1 MWPATNVSWLRFRIC
16 VLNVIVPS
24 FRTLITVWPFA
35 VDVEPV
41 VSLLAVNLAWRTHI
55 VPRPFFAG
63 ALLATGAA
71 AAQATSKQRI
81 KRRIWP
87 HSLSRSFGLPQ
98 QRWSPVEAV
107 F

>member
-1 MWPATNVSWLRFRIC
+1 MWPATKVSLFLLLIW
-16 VLNVIVPS
+16 VLKVIVPS
-24 FRTLITVWPFA
+24 LRTLISVWPFA

-41 VSLLAVNLAWRTHI
+41 VSLFADSLACRTHI

-63 ALLATGAA
+63 AVLAAGAA

-81 KRRIWP
+81 KRRM
-87 HSLSRSFGLPQ
+87 SLTSLRDESFCRMEMVPGA
-98 QRWSPVEAV
+98 AV